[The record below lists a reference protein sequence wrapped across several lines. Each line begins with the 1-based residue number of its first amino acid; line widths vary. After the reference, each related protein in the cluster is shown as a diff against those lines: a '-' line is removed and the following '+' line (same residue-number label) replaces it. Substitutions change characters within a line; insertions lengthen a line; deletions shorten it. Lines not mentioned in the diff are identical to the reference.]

1 MKTQI
6 GNLLVAAVA
15 VTVVSFFGAPVV
27 AFYGIRSAAEASD
40 VAGLVKLIDFA
51 AVRASLRPQLAQQA
65 QVPSPPPGFL
75 GDPIGA
81 IRRQFE
87 QATVPAGPSVDP
99 YLTPRA
105 IANLTWGAGR
115 AANNSATGEPEV
127 VRGKASP
134 RPAYWGVNR
143 MRMKV
148 GGPNPTAFTF
158 ERRGAFEWK
167 LVHVGLPPQT
177 GVSAPAT
184 PTVAP

>member
-15 VTVVSFFGAPVV
+15 VTVVSFFAAPVV

-75 GDPIGA
+75 DDPIGA

-87 QATVPAGPSVDP
+87 QATVPAGPSVDT

-115 AANNSATGEPEV
+115 AASGPEV

-158 ERRGAFEWK
+158 ERRGPFEWK

-177 GVSAPAT
+177 GVSAPVA